1 MLLQSTK
8 PNRCTG
14 AIITIKTT
22 CKYLFG
28 LKKCWVN
35 EAEKGGFNYGTYK
48 PEIELMYCLDKL
60 WV

>member
-1 MLLQSTK
+1 MFEKQKFLIWQFVLLQSTK

-28 LKKCWVN
+28 LKNVEW
-35 EAEKGGFNYGTYK
+35 TK
-48 PEIELMYCLDKL
+48 PKKEDSTTEPTNQK
-60 WV
+60 